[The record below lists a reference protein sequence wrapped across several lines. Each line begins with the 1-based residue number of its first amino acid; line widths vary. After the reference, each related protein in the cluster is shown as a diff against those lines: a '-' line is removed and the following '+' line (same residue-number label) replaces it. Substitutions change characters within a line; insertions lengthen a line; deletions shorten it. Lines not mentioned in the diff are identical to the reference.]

1 MWSLWVLVVLLFS
14 PQSSADPPPSI
25 QLSCKN
31 EKGLDV
37 DWFVLY
43 KAPALKN
50 VRTGLDYI
58 YIDAGGKTV
67 MTPTSQPYKPI
78 NDGDGVLANTL
89 RPMLSSVRNMPPSF
103 GFLSYSDQPP
113 GANAKDD
120 FGHSKGVVLGDS
132 VTSTALWLSHSTP
145 QFPFR
150 RDQNRFWPDSGAAQ
164 GQTFIC
170 LSLSFTALR
179 TVGDHLKNI
188 RAYPFD
194 YDLPPDFPTVLQQ
207 AAHWDHSDDLQGL
220 FQALWTRGNQE
231 LKTMAKVAD
240 DEKRAAVGDLYVN
253 LATGLDSDL
262 SAQTWG
268 CQPGRDES
276 FCDRDARHVMNVED
290 ITTELGSWSTKRDHS
305 KWAVTKKAST
315 HWTCFGDVN
324 RSPSQYKRWGGAV
337 CINEEQVNGFFRKY
351 AQTELRCG
359 KRPFPCD
366 SDIAFGK

>member
-1 MWSLWVLVVLLFS
+1 MWVFLVLLFS
-14 PQSSADPPPSI
+14 PRTSAVAPPPV

-31 EKGLDV
+31 QNGLNV
-37 DWFVLY
+37 DWFVMY
-43 KAPALKN
+43 KAPALIN

-67 MTPTSQPYKPI
+67 MTPTSRPYKPI
-78 NDGDGVLANTL
+78 NDGDGVLAHTL

-113 GANAKDD
+113 GANAKMD

-132 VTSTALWLSHSTP
+132 VTNTALWLSHSTP

-150 RDQNRFWPDSGAAQ
+150 RDQNRFWPDSGAEQ

-170 LSLSFTALR
+170 LSLTFTALM

-194 YDLPPDFPTVLQQ
+194 YDLPSNFPNSLQQ
-207 AAHWDHSDDLQGL
+207 AARWDHSDDLQGL
-220 FQALWTRGNQE
+220 FQTLWTRGNKE

-240 DEKRAAVGDLYVN
+240 YEARASVGDLYVR
-253 LATGLDSDL
+253 LAAGLDSDL

-268 CQPGRDES
+268 CQPKRDES
-276 FCDRDARHVMNVED
+276 FCDTNARHVMNVEE

-305 KWAVTKKAST
+305 KWAVTKEANT
-315 HWTCFGDVN
+315 DWTCFGDVN
-324 RSPSQYKRWGGAV
+324 RAPSQYERWGGAV
-337 CINEEQVNGFFRKY
+337 CIKDR
-351 AQTELRCG
+351 QTNRFMKSYTIKELQCR
-359 KRPFPCD
+359 KRPAPCD
-366 SDIAFGK
+366 SDIALGK